1 MEEFNDSDISSLLNQ
16 IAGSSPDTL
25 MAHKAVLGKVRRVR
39 QRRVMAVS
47 AAAVVMVVSGAVA
60 MVQNSNNR
68 DGGSNIAVP
77 LSPGDS
83 QPIKVA
89 TTIGL
94 SVTTTTI
101 EGSISIDPIVT
112 DPSASIPSTQPS
124 SNSTTPSNIGNAT
137 TTTPTNTQAPTNSQ
151 GPLVTTDPSNNP
163 TPTTTRPPSTT
174 PPASS
179 PGVTTPPVTKAP
191 ILTSPPTTQP
201 EATSP
206 PTTRA
211 PVTSPPTTQPAVT
224 TPPTTV
230 PELKTWTCG
239 GGSVKYRV
247 TSNGLVL
254 AETTPAPGF
263 TISENKAKADEIV
276 IKFVSNSKNDERK
289 SALKIIRSGL
299 VSTSCED
306 ENFNSRSDS
315 EDSESNDNN
324 EESAD
329 D

>member
-1 MEEFNDSDISSLLNQ
+1 MDEFNDSDISSLLNQ

-60 MVQNSNNR
+60 MVRNSDNR

-89 TTIGL
+89 TTIGI

-112 DPSASIPSTQPS
+112 DPSASTSSTQPS
-124 SNSTTPSNIGNAT
+124 SNSTTPSNIGDAT
-137 TTTPTNTQAPTNSQ
+137 TTTPTNTQAPTNPQ

-201 EATSP
+201 EVTSP

-289 SALKIIRSGL
+289 SALKIKRSGL

>member
-1 MEEFNDSDISSLLNQ
+1 MDEFNDSDISSLLNN
-16 IAGSSPDTL
+16 IAGSSPDTM
-25 MAHKAVLGKVRRVR
+25 MAHKVVLGKVRRVR
-39 QRRVMAVS
+39 QRRVVAVS

-60 MVQNSNNR
+60 MVQKSNGR

-77 LSPGDS
+77 LSPDDS

-89 TTIGL
+89 TTVNPL
-94 SVTTTTI
+94 VTTTTI
-101 EGSISIDPIVT
+101 DGAISVDPIVT
-112 DPSASIPSTQPS
+112 NPPAGTPSTQPS
-124 SNSTTPSNIGNAT
+124 SNSSTPSNSGDAT
-137 TTTPTNTQAPTNSQ
+137 TTTPTNTQVPTNSQ
-151 GPLVTTDPSNNP
+151 GPSITTTPSNNP
-163 TPTTTRPPSTT
+163 APTTSRPPATT
-174 PPASS
+174 P
-179 PGVTTPPVTKAP
+179 VTTPPVTKAP
-191 ILTSPPTTQP
+191 I
-201 EATSP
+201 
-206 PTTRA
+206 
-211 PVTSPPTTQPAVT
+211 VTSPPVNSPPSTQAPITQPPLT
-224 TPPTTV
+224 LPPTTV
-230 PELKTWTCG
+230 PDVKTWTCG

-254 AETTPAPGF
+254 VETTSAPGF

-276 IKFVSNSKNDERK
+276 IKFISNSKNDERK
-289 SALKIIRSGL
+289 SALKIKRSGL

>member
-1 MEEFNDSDISSLLNQ
+1 MDEFNDSDISSLLNN
-16 IAGSSPDTL
+16 IAGSSPDTM
-25 MAHKAVLGKVRRVR
+25 MAHKVVLGKVRRVR
-39 QRRVMAVS
+39 QRRVVAVS

-60 MVQNSNNR
+60 MVQKSNGR

-77 LSPGDS
+77 LSPDDS

-89 TTIGL
+89 TTVNPL
-94 SVTTTTI
+94 VTTTTI
-101 EGSISIDPIVT
+101 DGDISVDPIIT
-112 DPSASIPSTQPS
+112 NPPAGTPSTQPS
-124 SNSTTPSNIGNAT
+124 SNSSTPSNSGDAT
-137 TTTPTNTQAPTNSQ
+137 TTTPTNTQVPTNSQ
-151 GPLVTTDPSNNP
+151 GPSITTTPSNNP
-163 TPTTTRPPSTT
+163 APTTSRPPATT
-174 PPASS
+174 P
-179 PGVTTPPVTKAP
+179 VTTPPVTKAP
-191 ILTSPPTTQP
+191 I
-201 EATSP
+201 
-206 PTTRA
+206 
-211 PVTSPPTTQPAVT
+211 VTSPPVNSPPSTQAPITQPPLT
-224 TPPTTV
+224 LPPTTV
-230 PELKTWTCG
+230 PDVKTWTCG

-254 AETTPAPGF
+254 VETTSAPGF

-276 IKFVSNSKNDERK
+276 IKFISNSKNDERK
-289 SALKIIRSGL
+289 SALKIKRSGL

>member
-1 MEEFNDSDISSLLNQ
+1 MDEFNDSDISSLLNQ

-94 SVTTTTI
+94 SATTTTI

-112 DPSASIPSTQPS
+112 DPSASTPSTQPS
-124 SNSTTPSNIGNAT
+124 SNSTTPSNIGDAT
-137 TTTPTNTQAPTNSQ
+137 TTTPTNTQAPTNPQ

-201 EATSP
+201 EVTSP

-289 SALKIIRSGL
+289 SALKIKRSGL

-315 EDSESNDNN
+315 EDSDSNDNN